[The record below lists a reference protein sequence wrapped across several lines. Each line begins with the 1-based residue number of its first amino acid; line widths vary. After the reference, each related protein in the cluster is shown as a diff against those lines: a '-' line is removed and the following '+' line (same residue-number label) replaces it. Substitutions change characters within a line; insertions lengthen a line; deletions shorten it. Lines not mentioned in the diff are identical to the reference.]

1 MITLTDVSKRLG
13 AAFAI
18 ADLTLQ
24 VAAGASLALVGSSGS
39 GKSTVLRMIT
49 GLEWPDRG
57 IIRVSGEEVTRATI
71 ARIRDRVGYVI
82 QDGGLFP
89 HLSCRRNVTLV
100 DELRGNDPRAVAR
113 RLAELGDLVRL
124 PPSLLERFPGEL
136 SGGQRQR
143 VALMRALFR
152 EPPVLLLDEPFG
164 ALDPVVRRE
173 VGDEL
178 FAALRSLGKTV
189 LLVTH
194 DLAEAA
200 ALADQ
205 ISVIRAGKILQTGT
219 LGELRAAPAD
229 PFVEQF
235 LAAPRS
241 LPSSEE
247 GGAAS

>member
-1 MITLTDVSKRLG
+1 MITLTDVSKRFG
-13 AAFAI
+13 
-18 ADLTLQ
+18 DG
-24 VAAGASLALVGSSGS
+24 VAVAGLSLRVDEGESVALVGSSGC

-57 IIRVSGEEVTRATI
+57 TIAVSGEEVTRSTLGRVR
-71 ARIRDRVGYVI
+71 ARLGYVI

-89 HLSCRRNVTLV
+89 HLSCRRNVTL
-100 DELRGNDPRAVAR
+100 A
-113 RLAELGDLVRL
+113 AELGGTDGGDIRRRLEELADLVRL
-124 PPSLLERFPGEL
+124 SPSLLERFPREV

-178 FAALRSLGKTV
+178 FALLRRLDKTV

-194 DLAEAA
+194 DVAEAA
-200 ALADQ
+200 ALADR
-205 ISVIRAGKILQTGT
+205 IAVLRAGALLQSGT
-219 LGELRAAPAD
+219 LAELRTSPAD
-229 PFVEQF
+229 PFVEKF
-235 LAAPRS
+235 VSAHRNLAPMKQ
-241 LPSSEE
+241 PSPS
-247 GGAAS
+247 